1 MLGNIKPGVR
11 KISFEVV
18 VSLFS
23 SNGVI
28 TRNPGNRLIFVD
40 LACICRMR
48 KGPQVQ
54 GSAGSRLRRVWAGDS
69 D

>member
-1 MLGNIKPGVR
+1 MLGNIEPGVT
-11 KISFEVV
+11 KISIELVV
-18 VSLFS
+18 GLLS
-23 SNGVI
+23 SNGVY

-48 KGPQVQ
+48 KGPLVR
-54 GSAGSRLRRVWAGDS
+54 GSAGSRLRKVWAGDF